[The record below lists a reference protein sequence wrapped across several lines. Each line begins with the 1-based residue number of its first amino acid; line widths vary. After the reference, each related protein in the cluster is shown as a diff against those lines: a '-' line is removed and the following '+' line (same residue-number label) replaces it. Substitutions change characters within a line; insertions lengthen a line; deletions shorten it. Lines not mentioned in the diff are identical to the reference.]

1 MMNTYMIL
9 PNMFFLCAAYSIIS
23 MLYGSVQIMNHA
35 NVNLLAN
42 EGGGGVELYAY
53 KQHVSPPVYLEVWEG
68 TGINIPVGG
77 GNLRYDPVF
86 LYSQFYGTTN
96 TVLMEYTNL
105 QVASSTA
112 RYTETY
118 INTQNDLIQLG
129 LRYGINLKLFPITLP
144 IKAVEYKW
152 NDSVWADV
160 YSGVISDDPGIVALS
175 AAWAR
180 LPFFSVVGLCITLFV
195 CTGLCIRK
203 YKRD

>member
-23 MLYGSVQIMNHA
+23 MLHGAMQIMNHA
-35 NVNLLAN
+35 NVNLLGN
-42 EGGGGVELYAY
+42 EGAGGVELYAY
-53 KQHVSPPVYLEVWEG
+53 KQHISPPMYIEIWEG

-86 LYSQFYGTTN
+86 LYSHFHGTTN
-96 TVLMEYTNL
+96 NVLMEYRNL
-105 QVASSTA
+105 QVASPAS
-112 RYTETY
+112 RFTESY
-118 INTQNDLIQLG
+118 INTHGDLIAMG
-129 LRYGINLKLFPITLP
+129 LRYGIDLKIFPITLP

-152 NDSVWADV
+152 NDPVWADT
-160 YSGVISDDPGIVALS
+160 YSGTISDDPAIVALS

-180 LPFFSVVGLCITLFV
+180 LPFFSVVGLCITLAV
-195 CTGLCIRK
+195 GAAYCIRK